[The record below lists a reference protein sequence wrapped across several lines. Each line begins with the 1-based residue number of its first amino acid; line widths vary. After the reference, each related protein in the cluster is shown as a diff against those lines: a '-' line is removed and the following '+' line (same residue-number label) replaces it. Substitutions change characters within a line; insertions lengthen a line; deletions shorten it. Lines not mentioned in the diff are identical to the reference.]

1 MLESLKRWLFTVVR
15 MERSNWEDRTWSKF
29 GFYRKVRFSTFQ
41 DLC

>member
-15 MERSNWEDRTWSKF
+15 MERPAWEDRTF
-29 GFYRKVRFSTFQ
+29 GFYREDRFSTFQ